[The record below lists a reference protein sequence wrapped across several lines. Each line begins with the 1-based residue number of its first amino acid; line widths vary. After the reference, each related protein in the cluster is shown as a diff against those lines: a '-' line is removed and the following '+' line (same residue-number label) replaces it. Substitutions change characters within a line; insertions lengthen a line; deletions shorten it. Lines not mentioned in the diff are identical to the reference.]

1 MEKSFDFPT
10 EVLELPSKGLVYPQ
24 DSPLSSGKVELKYM
38 TAKEEDI
45 LSNTN
50 YLKDGTVIDKLLQS
64 LLVTKFN
71 YDDLLIGDKNAI
83 LLAAR
88 ILGYGSEYTFTVS
101 NIEYTIDLS
110 TVENKVIDESIYI
123 AGKNEFDFQLP
134 HSGNNI
140 TFKLLTHKD
149 QKLIDE
155 ELKGLLKI
163 NKEVRSE
170 LTTRLKHLITSI
182 EGDRDKKNIREFVDN
197 YLLARDSKA
206 LRDYVKQIQP
216 DVDAKFY
223 PDGGPIG
230 GIDIPFGVT
239 FLWPDA

>member
-1 MEKSFDFPT
+1 
-10 EVLELPSKGLVYPQ
+10 
-24 DSPLSSGKVELKYM
+24 M

-123 AGKNEFDFQLP
+123 SGKNEFDFQLP